1 MIRVL
6 VVEDNPIL
14 REEVI
19 FFLSLQGHQVKGVGD
34 GVAMDRELSLQ
45 HYDIVILDIGLPG
58 EDGYSIAKR
67 LAQRPGLGILALT
80 ARGATDDRI
89 RGLRSG
95 MDAYLVKPADLRE
108 LLALVE
114 RLFERIS
121 GSREGGGAE
130 VWRLDPLRRCIRTPD
145 GTDVPL
151 TANET
156 AILTVMAKAHGAAV
170 SRRDIIIA
178 MGRNYMEFDDRR
190 LEVAISRL
198 RRKLMPDSPSGSPI
212 RADRGTG
219 YCFAANLVIAA

>member
-6 VVEDNPIL
+6 VVEDNPVL
-14 REEVI
+14 REEVA
-19 FFLSLQGHQVKGVGD
+19 FFLSSQGHQVKAVGD

-45 HYDIVILDIGLPG
+45 PYDIVVLDIGLPG
-58 EDGYSIAKR
+58 EDGYSIAER
-67 LAQRPGLGILALT
+67 LAHRPGLGILALT

-114 RLFERIS
+114 RLYDRIA
-121 GSREGGGAE
+121 GSRESDAE
-130 VWRLDPLRRCIRTPD
+130 VWRLDSLRRQIRTPA
-145 GTDVPL
+145 GAEVSL
-151 TANET
+151 TSNET
-156 AILTVMAKAHGAAV
+156 AILGVLAKANGAAV
-170 SRRDIIIA
+170 SRRDIIVA

-198 RRKLMPDSPSGSPI
+198 RRKLMPDEPTSCPL
-212 RADRGTG
+212 RADRGAG
-219 YCFAANLVIAA
+219 YCFSAPLVLEA

>member
-6 VVEDNPIL
+6 VVEDNPVL
-14 REEVI
+14 REEVV
-19 FFLSLQGHQVKGVGD
+19 FFLSSQGHQVKGVGD
-34 GVAMDRELSLQ
+34 GVSMDRELAAQ
-45 HYDIVILDIGLPG
+45 PFDIVVLDIGLPG
-58 EDGYSIAKR
+58 EDGYSIAER
-67 LAQRPGLGILALT
+67 LAQQQTMGILALT

-114 RLFERIS
+114 RLYERVS
-121 GSREGGGAE
+121 GNRQSEAE
-130 VWRLDPLRRCIRTPD
+130 VWRLDPLRRHIRTPE
-145 GTDVPL
+145 GVEVSL
-151 TANET
+151 TSNET
-156 AILTVMAKAHGAAV
+156 AILNVLARANGAAV

-198 RRKLMPDSPSGSPI
+198 RRKLMPESPTGSPL

-219 YCFAANLVIAA
+219 YCFAAPLALDL

>member
-6 VVEDNPIL
+6 VVEDNPVL
-14 REEVI
+14 REEVV
-19 FFLSLQGHQVKGVGD
+19 FFLSTQGHQVKGVGD
-34 GVAMDRELSLQ
+34 GVSMDAELAQ
-45 HYDIVILDIGLPG
+45 QPYDIVVLDIGLPG
-58 EDGYSIAKR
+58 EDGYSIAER
-67 LAQRPGLGILALT
+67 LSQRPGLGILALT

-114 RLFERIS
+114 RLFERVS
-121 GSREGGGAE
+121 GSRESSTD
-130 VWRLDPLRRCIRTPD
+130 VWKLDALRRNIRTPE
-145 GTDVPL
+145 GVDVPL
-151 TANET
+151 TSNET
-156 AILTVMAKAHGAAV
+156 AILTAMAKANGAAV
-170 SRRDIIIA
+170 ARRDIIIA

-198 RRKLMPDSPSGSPI
+198 RRKLMPDSPTGSPI

-219 YCFAANLVIAA
+219 YCFAAPLMLEN